1 MKKSIR
7 RMTKRRRKTTRRRR
21 MPSRSIKSM
30 WKNTKHR
37 KKKLAA
43 ALAALALLDI
53 YGFKY
58 RELQE
63 YKKQAEKEK
72 NNKLETPVPNG
83 KKILLTGTVE
93 ELLNRLSAM
102 NGKLQKLK

>member
-1 MKKSIR
+1 
-7 RMTKRRRKTTRRRR
+7 MTKRRRKTTRRRR

-53 YGFKY
+53 HAFKY
-58 RELQE
+58 RELKE
-63 YKKQAEKEK
+63 YKKQTEEGKQLEMHNIVERIIALDKPVK
-72 NNKLETPVPNG
+72 NVPGRWG
-83 KKILLTGTVE
+83 KFF
-93 ELLNRLSAM
+93 
-102 NGKLQKLK
+102 